1 MFTLRSK
8 VSRLFLCAALPLLLA
23 GMAAASVSVKVTSPS
38 TTTAT
43 VPLTT
48 TISAQAS
55 SGYPITG
62 WYIYVDNN
70 AVWHT
75 GTTGSIS
82 ASITMASG
90 THTVL
95 VRAWDSTGA
104 YGTVTLYLTASSST
118 SGGTATVGPTAP
130 SYAKVWSHIEDMS
143 GWGSCTTCA
152 ANPSNP
158 NPPVA
163 SYSVTQHVSSP
174 SLDGSSIKFAIWGTD
189 AYADALHWIKFGN
202 QDAYRNFIWDFWVNG
217 NSASLYAQNL
227 EFDFFQVAYGR
238 KYMFGSQCNYHNGL
252 WQIWNEINVAWVNTS
267 VPCHKFQPG
276 VWTHVVWYGQRTS
289 TNQVKYVSLTVGG
302 TTYTL
307 NTLEPSKSVSWG
319 DTLGVQY
326 QQDLNSSATGY
337 SIWVDKIKL
346 SAW

>member
-1 MFTLRSK
+1 MFTTTRG
-8 VSRLFLCAALPLLLA
+8 SRLLLCAALPLLLA
-23 GMAAASVSVKVTSPS
+23 GMAAASVSVKVTNPS

-62 WYIYVDNN
+62 WYIYVDSK

-75 GTTGSIS
+75 GTTSSIN
-82 ASITMASG
+82 ATITMTSG
-90 THTVL
+90 THSVN
-95 VRAWDSTGA
+95 VRAWDSTGG
-104 YGTVTLYLTASSST
+104 YGSVVLTLTASGSAGGST
-118 SGGTATVGPTAP
+118 SNIPTAP
-130 SYAKVWSHIEDMS
+130 SYAKVWNHIEDMS
-143 GWGSCTTCA
+143 GWGSCSKCA

-158 NPPVA
+158 NPPIA
-163 SYSVTQHVSSP
+163 SYSVTQHVASP
-174 SLDGSSIKFAIWGTD
+174 SLDGSGIQFSIWGTD

-202 QDAYRNFIWDFWVNG
+202 QDAYRNFIWDFWVDG
-217 NSASLYAQNL
+217 NNASLNAQNL
-227 EFDFFQVAYGR
+227 EFDFFQVAYAR
-238 KYMFGSQCNYHNGL
+238 KYMFGTQCNYHNGL
-252 WQIWNEINVAWVNTS
+252 WQIWNEVNIAWVNTS

-289 TNQVKYVSLTVGG
+289 DGRVKYISLTVGG

-307 NTLEPSKSVSWG
+307 NAYEPSKSTSWG

-326 QQDLNSSATGY
+326 QQDMNSVPTGY
-337 SIWVDKIKL
+337 TIWVDKIKL